1 MNELIKNL
9 AVEADLA
16 QIYNGAKYPHL
27 VGKFSPSLSGP
38 TEKQL
43 EKFAESVMRE
53 CIEVMH
59 ATIAESMDLGRCAVE
74 TAEWVEAD
82 TKRHFGV
89 E

>member
-16 QIYNGAKYPHL
+16 QIYNGTKYPHL

-43 EKFAESVMRE
+43 EKFAESIVRE
-53 CIEVMH
+53 CAGIYEAIDNGNQVEGTNNYIE
-59 ATIAESMDLGRCAVE
+59 ALR
-74 TAEWVEAD
+74 
-82 TKRHFGV
+82 KRFGV
-89 E
+89 ED

>member
-16 QIYNGAKYPHL
+16 QIYNGTKYPHL

-43 EKFAESVMRE
+43 EKFAESIVRE
-53 CIEVMH
+53 CINLLPDECQCDESKIH
-59 ATIAESMDLGRCAVE
+59 ASWKI
-74 TAEWVEAD
+74 
-82 TKRHFGV
+82 KQYFGV